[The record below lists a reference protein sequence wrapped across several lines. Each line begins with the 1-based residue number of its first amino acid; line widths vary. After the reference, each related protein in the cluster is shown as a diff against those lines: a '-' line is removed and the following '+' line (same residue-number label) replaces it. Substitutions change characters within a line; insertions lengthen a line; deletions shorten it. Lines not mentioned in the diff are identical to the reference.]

1 MTRLW
6 DGRPRNRGSI
16 PGTDRDFS
24 LVENAET
31 RSGAIQLAVVSFLW
45 VKWPR
50 READNTSPSSA
61 EVKTRKAVPALLIC
75 LHGVHKDKCIRE
87 LYSLWGRER
96 KKLWIPGRRWRVMLT
111 RVLDTSSWWRPVVN
125 RVPQAAGLA
134 VPYGSLNK
142 AVRRWNVK
150 LEDY

>member
-1 MTRLW
+1 VTRLR

-16 PGTDRDFS
+16 PGRARDFS

-31 RSGAIQLAVVSFLW
+31 RSGATQQAVVSFLG

-61 EVKTRKAVPALLIC
+61 EVKTRKAVPALPIC
-75 LHGVHKDKCIRE
+75 LHGLHRDNFLGE

-96 KKLWIPGRRWRVMLT
+96 KET
-111 RVLDTSSWWRPVVN
+111 VN
-125 RVPQAAGLA
+125 I
-134 VPYGSLNK
+134 
-142 AVRRWNVK
+142 
-150 LEDY
+150 